1 MLTHKILITLTTTS
15 LVCLSAPNAWAAQTM
30 VVNSTSTT
38 TSATTVSSGVASDEL
53 VIRYTELAGSK
64 TNAQSLIT
72 GLRTGSLVTLVP
84 SITTTTTTT
93 NSASTI
99 TFTPTTQKMGYG
111 NINIALSLAK
121 TTLAKQGIAN
131 PTPEQL
137 TAALNGGKI
146 TLTNGTVVTIT
157 GILTQRS
164 AGMGWGKIVQTAGVK
179 LGSVVS
185 HAKTDD
191 DREHAST
198 TKTSKEDRKDMIAKV
213 SSAKNH
219 STSDEGGSAHSKS
232 SSSSSGNASGSGNSS
247 SASSHSGGGLSSSG
261 SSNGGGKSSG
271 GGNGGGNSGG
281 NGGGNSGGN
290 GGGKK

>member
-1 MLTHKILITLTTTS
+1 MLTKKILIALTATS
-15 LVCLSAPNAWAAQTM
+15 LACLTAASTWAAQTT
-30 VVNSTSTT
+30 VTNNTSTT
-38 TSATTVSSGVASDEL
+38 TMASGVASDEL
-53 VIRYTELAGSK
+53 VARYTKLAGSK
-64 TNAQSLIT
+64 ANAQSLIT

-84 SITTTTTTT
+84 STTTTTATT

-99 TFTPTTQKMGYG
+99 TFTPTMQKMGYG

-121 TTLAKQGIAN
+121 TTLAKQGITN

-164 AGMGWGKIVQTAGVK
+164 AGMGWGKIAQTAGVK

-198 TKTSKEDRKDMIAKV
+198 IKTSKEDRKDMIAKV

-232 SSSSSGNASGSGNSS
+232 SSSSSGNASGSSSNSSS
-247 SASSHSGGGLSSSG
+247 SASSHSGGGGGSHSS